1 MEHQVSDILINTWA
15 AMVTL
20 ILFMYVALD
29 GFDLGVG
36 VLSLLEQDSYKKSLM
51 MRSLGGVWDANET
64 WLVLLGGT
72 LFGAFPLAYAAAL
85 QALYFPVMLMLFALI
100 FRGVAFEFCLYAK
113 TSAVWV
119 FAFGIGSLLAI
130 VAQGLALSCLLS
142 GIVAQ
147 SLVLSGLLS
156 GLWLNNITGT
166 TPIFNWVTPF
176 SLVTVALLITT
187 YSLLGATYLFAKVD
201 GTLRQ
206 SAAVWASR
214 STILLAALLVIFFL
228 FGPINTPFVTERWSQ
243 HLFYFGILL
252 FIMAVMLLLL
262 LWSLKQKHYSS
273 PFILCLV
280 TLFIILV
287 GLVSSNYP
295 YIVPG
300 VMTLHAAAS
309 STKTLEFMLYAE
321 GGLLPLM
328 LIYNGYQ
335 YYVLR
340 GQVTENH

>member
-1 MEHQVSDILINTWA
+1 MEHQVSDLLINIWG
-15 AMVTL
+15 AMLTM

-36 VLSLLEQDSYKKSLM
+36 VLTLLEGDGRKKSLM
-51 MRSLGGVWDANET
+51 MHCLSGVWDANET

-85 QALYFPVMLMLFALI
+85 QSLYVPIMLMLFALI
-100 FRGVAFEFCLYAK
+100 FRGVAFEFCLYSKKPAL
-113 TSAVWV
+113 WV
-119 FAFGIGSLLAI
+119 FAFGVGSLLTI
-130 VAQGLALSCLLS
+130 IAQGLALSGLLS
-142 GIVAQ
+142 GI
-147 SLVLSGLLS
+147 SLIE
-156 GLWLNNITGT
+156 ITGT
-166 TPIFNWVTPF
+166 SALFEWLTPF
-176 SLVTVALLITT
+176 SLVTVALLITA
-187 YSLLGATYLFAKVD
+187 YSLLGATYLFGKVD
-201 GTLRQ
+201 GELRQ
-206 SAAVWASR
+206 SAAMWTNRIIIALTV
-214 STILLAALLVIFFL
+214 LLAIFFIL
-228 FGPINTPFVTERWSQ
+228 GPINTPFVIERWAQ
-243 HLFYFGILL
+243 HPFFFGILAL
-252 FIMAVMLLLL
+252 LVAIMFLLLQ
-262 LWSLKQKHYSS
+262 WSLKQKRQFN
-273 PFILCLV
+273 PFVLCLV
-280 TLFIILV
+280 TLFIVLV

-295 YIVPG
+295 YLIPG

>member
-1 MEHQVSDILINTWA
+1 MEHQVSELLINTWG
-15 AMVTL
+15 AMLTL

-36 VLSLLEQDSYKKSLM
+36 VLSLLERDGRNKSLM
-51 MRSLGGVWDANET
+51 MHCLTGVWDANET

-85 QALYFPVMLMLFALI
+85 QSLYVPVMLMLFALI
-100 FRGVAFEFCLYAK
+100 FRGVAFEFCLYSKRPAL
-113 TSAVWV
+113 WV
-119 FAFGIGSLLAI
+119 FAFGVGSFLTI
-130 VAQGLALSCLLS
+130 IAQGLALSGLLS
-142 GIVAQ
+142 GI
-147 SLVLSGLLS
+147 SLTE
-156 GLWLNNITGT
+156 ITGT
-166 TPIFNWVTPF
+166 TALFEWLTPF
-176 SLVTVALLITT
+176 SLVTVALLIAA
-187 YSLLGATYLFAKVD
+187 YSLLGATYLFGKVD

-206 SAAVWASR
+206 SAAIWAGR
-214 STILLAALLVIFFL
+214 STILLILLLVIFFL
-228 FGPINTPFVTERWSQ
+228 FGPVNTPFVTERWTQ
-243 HLFYFGILL
+243 HPFYFGILV
-252 FIMAVMLLLL
+252 FMVGVMFLLL
-262 LWSLKQKHYSS
+262 LWSLKQQHYFS

-280 TLFIILV
+280 ALFIVLV

-295 YIVPG
+295 YIIPG
-300 VMTLHAAAS
+300 IMTLHAAAS

-340 GQVTENH
+340 GKIIEYH

>member
-1 MEHQVSDILINTWA
+1 MEHQVSDVLINTWA
-15 AMVTL
+15 ALLTL

-36 VLSLLEQDSYKKSLM
+36 ILSLLERDEHKKSLM
-51 MRSLGGVWDANET
+51 MHCLSGVWDANET

-100 FRGVAFEFCLYAK
+100 FRGVAFEFCLYSK
-113 TSAVWV
+113 TSALWV

-147 SLVLSGLLS
+147 GLVLSGLLS

-166 TPIFNWVTPF
+166 TPIFTWVTPF
-176 SLVTVALLITT
+176 SLVTVALLITA
-187 YSLLGATYLFAKVD
+187 YCLLGATYLFGKVE

-214 STILLAALLVIFFL
+214 STILLTVLLVIFFL
-228 FGPINTPFVTERWSQ
+228 FGPINTLFVIERWSQ
-243 HLFYFGILL
+243 HSFYFAILV
-252 FIMAVMLLLL
+252 FITAVMFLLL
-262 LWSLKQKHYSS
+262 LWSLKQQRYSS
-273 PFILCLV
+273 AFILCLV

-295 YIVPG
+295 YIIPG
-300 VMTLHAAAS
+300 VMTLHTAAS

-321 GGLLPLM
+321 GGLLPFI
-328 LIYNGYQ
+328 LICNGYQ

-340 GQVTENH
+340 GRATENL